1 MTATA
6 EPRISR
12 KKLAKAARLHPTPWA
27 LMLTDLVGDG
37 NWRNAAHFD
46 YLAERFI
53 RLRDEADRVR
63 AGGKPSDVPGSQRL
77 CVSLPPG
84 FGKSEYLSL
93 ACASW
98 WLGTRPNDRVVI
110 ASYAKNLAVGWG
122 ARARN
127 AFAQV
132 GAEVFGVTSDIR
144 QKAEHWHP
152 RDPITGKAS
161 HGFLLSVGRGGSL
174 NGKRAELL
182 IVDDLL
188 KDDDEAQSEA
198 IRKSAWGF
206 LETVAL
212 TRQMPWTVV
221 IQIATRWHH
230 DDPIGRLEVKQEKGE
245 IELPWEFVNLPAL
258 CDTENDP
265 MGREIGE
272 SLWPEMWTSER
283 LEMVKR
289 GKSPR
294 VWSALFQ
301 GRPSVQGGGMI
312 RPEWLVGYSELD
324 DGTLQGK
331 GREPVRPERLVKFAT
346 IDLAYTTKMTSD
358 YTVVCVWGADLA
370 AGDLY
375 LLHVERDRIG
385 AEDLAAR
392 IGAVFDA
399 WGVRKGYLERSGFY
413 ADIVRELRKKLPLS
427 LIQPNTDKVAR
438 AQPAVACMASGALLV
453 RRAAPWIDALKAE
466 LEQFPDGS
474 HDDQVDALA
483 YGVHVFNALA
493 RRGQS
498 KSRYRKKG
506 A

>member
-1 MTATA
+1 ML
-6 EPRISR
+6 S
-12 KKLAKAARLHPTPWA
+12 LHA
-27 LMLTDLVGDG
+27 GDG
-37 NWRNAAHFD
+37 TWQNAAHFD
-46 YLAERFI
+46 FLAQRVL
-53 RLRDEADRVR
+53 RLRDEADRVK
-63 AGGKPSDVPGSQRL
+63 AGGTPSEEPGAQRL

-98 WLGTRPNDRVVI
+98 WKGTRPADRVVI
-110 ASYAKNLAVGWG
+110 ASYSKSLAVGWG
-122 ARARN
+122 ERARD
-127 AFAQV
+127 AFASL
-132 GAEVFGVTSDIR
+132 GEEVFGVTSDIR
-144 QKAEHWHP
+144 QKAEKWYP
-152 RDPITGKAS
+152 RDPITGKA
-161 HGFLLSVGRGGSL
+161 HPGYFYSVGRGGSL
-174 NGKRAELL
+174 TGKRAELL

-188 KDDDEAQSEA
+188 KDDLEAQSPA
-198 IRKSAWGF
+198 IREHAWNF
-206 LETVAL
+206 LEAVAL
-212 TRQMPWTVV
+212 TRMLPWSVV

-230 DDPIGRLEVKQEKGE
+230 EDPIGRLEAKQERGE
-245 IELPWEFVNLPAL
+245 VELPWEFVNLPAL
-258 CDTENDP
+258 CDTDNDP
-265 MGREIGE
+265 LGREIGE
-272 SLWPEMWTSER
+272 SLWPQMWTAER
-283 LEMVKR
+283 LELVKR

-294 VWSALFQ
+294 VWSALYQ

-331 GREPVRPERLVKFAT
+331 GREPVRPERLVRYVT

-493 RRGQS
+493 RRGSS